1 MDQKREA
8 KLSSIMTALAC
19 AYIAWV
25 AYVITIRVPPLSKS
39 LIALGSQIPR
49 TTAFVITISNP
60 AITLPL
66 MLLLI
71 GFLIAKEFF
80 VADFS
85 RRVTITVIVFM
96 AISWF
101 RDFAI
106 DAMQKPLLQLMEQL
120 NS

>member
-1 MDQKREA
+1 MDQKQEA
-8 KLSSIMTALAC
+8 KLSSIITALAC

-25 AYVITIRVPPLSKS
+25 AYVLTMRVPPLSKS
-39 LIALGSQIPR
+39 LVALGAQVPR
-49 TTAFVITISNP
+49 TTAFVIAISNP

-66 MLLLI
+66 MLLLV

-85 RRVTITVIVFM
+85 RRIAITVIVFM
-96 AISWF
+96 ATSWF

-106 DAMQKPLLQLMEQL
+106 DAMQKPLLQLMERL